1 MTMVSHLQRLFAYDR
16 WANREVLRSLENLEK
31 PPDRSIQLLAH
42 VISAQRLWLE
52 RIEARA
58 QTLPVWPS
66 FTLAQCEEQAID
78 VGRRLQAYLGETTDA
93 ALSRKVGY
101 TNSQGNSFAGEV
113 RDILMHVIMHSVYHR
128 GQIATDMRASG
139 FQPAYTDF
147 IASIR
152 QGFIE

>member
-16 WANREVLRSLENLEK
+16 WANREVLWSLQKLEK

-52 RIEARA
+52 RIEERA

-78 VGRRLQAYLGETTDA
+78 IGRGLQTYLGAANDA
-93 ALSRKVGY
+93 ALSQKVAY
-101 TNSQGNSFAGEV
+101 TNSQGINFVGEV
-113 RDILMHVIMHSVYHR
+113 QDILLHVIMHSVYHR
-128 GQIATDMRASG
+128 GQIAANMRASG